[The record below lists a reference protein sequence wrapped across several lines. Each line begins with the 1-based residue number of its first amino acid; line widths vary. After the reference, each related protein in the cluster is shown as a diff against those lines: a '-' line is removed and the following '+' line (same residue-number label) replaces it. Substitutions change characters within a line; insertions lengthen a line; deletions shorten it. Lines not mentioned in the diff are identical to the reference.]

1 MSENISADLI
11 FKYFPNLS
19 EEQRRQFEALDALYR
34 NRRQLA
40 RLDLRLL
47 EDAGLEWSEAQAEAA
62 RRSWDAPSTWY
73 NFPRGR

>member
-1 MSENISADLI
+1 MARTEARA
-11 FKYFPNLS
+11 PP
-19 EEQRRQFEALDALYR
+19 QTAARRRSFWRWIVALDALYR

>member
-1 MSENISADLI
+1 MARTEARAR
-11 FKYFPNLS
+11 P
-19 EEQRRQFEALDALYR
+19 QTAARRRSFWQWIVALDALYR